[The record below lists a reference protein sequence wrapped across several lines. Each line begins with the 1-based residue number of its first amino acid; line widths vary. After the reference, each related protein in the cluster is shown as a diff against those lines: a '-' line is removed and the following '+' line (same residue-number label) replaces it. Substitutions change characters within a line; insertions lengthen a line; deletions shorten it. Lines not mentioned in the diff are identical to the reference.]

1 MLVVLWF
8 VKFFPTCFALFNG
21 EAYSAGNVIPVR
33 PEARIG
39 FEFHEANV
47 GITIPS
53 IPISIFIEGW
63 WRLALSLGLW

>member
-1 MLVVLWF
+1 MCRRNPELKRV
-8 VKFFPTCFALFNG
+8 
-21 EAYSAGNVIPVR
+21 VIPVR